1 LGFAQLPP
9 EAAPEIALAGRSNV
23 GKSSL
28 INNLVGSRIARI
40 SATPGQTRTLNF
52 YAAGGLVLVDLP
64 GYGYAA
70 VPHAQRRL
78 WQPAVEGYLKK
89 RRCLAGVVCVVDGRR
104 GLQAEERDLLAWL
117 SHHKRPFC
125 VVLTKAD
132 KLKRGEQTK
141 AARTVTEELGAEP
154 VLFSARTGEGR
165 EVLWRVMKEMA
176 KRGQEEQV

>member
-1 LGFAQLPP
+1 LEFAQLPP

-28 INNLVGSRIARI
+28 INNLVGSKIARI

-64 GYGYAA
+64 GFGYAA

-89 RRCLAGVVCVVDGRR
+89 RHSLRGVVCVVDGRR
-104 GLQAEERDLLAWL
+104 GLQAEELDLLAFL
-117 SHHKRPFC
+117 SHHKLPFC

-132 KLKRGEQTK
+132 KLKRGEKTK
-141 AARTVTEELGAEP
+141 AVRTVTEELGAEP

-165 EVLWRVMKEMA
+165 EVLWRVIRQMA
-176 KRGQEEQV
+176 KGGQEEQV